1 MGVRRAV
8 DVVLD
13 IAQRA
18 KGRRIYTYGP
28 LIHNPQTIALLQSRG
43 ITAVESVNEITDP
56 RNSFLIV
63 RAHGIA
69 PEERKKIKASGVK
82 IIDATCPKVGYVQAI
97 IKKHTALDYTVV
109 IAGDRKHPEVDGLW
123 GYTDGRGIVIA
134 TVEEAKDLPPM
145 DRVCIV
151 AQTTQNAEY
160 YDRIVQKIKEKSP
173 QAVVFHTICSSTEKR
188 QGEIIKLAREMDAIF
203 VVGGKN
209 SANTCR
215 LVDLAQKENK
225 PAFHIET
232 AEEIKNR
239 DLSSYGKIGISAG
252 ASTPNWIIDQVID
265 TIEAQYMVPRK
276 KAGLLLKAWLWLV
289 RMDIYSA
296 LGAACLTL
304 AAVKLQGIP
313 LRPSSVAVAALFV
326 YAMHVL
332 NRLNRN
338 REAGLIGSFRES
350 SYREHAGLH
359 LAAATGSLLGAMAL
373 SLYNGLF
380 SFIVLSFVALA
391 GVLYNM
397 KILPGTY
404 RFRRLSDLPGS
415 KNISTAIAWGIATA
429 ILPALHTQ
437 AGFSA
442 AMAVAFLFTGGLVF
456 IRSAMPDIMDMQSD
470 KLLGRETIPVV
481 IGKEK
486 TQIILKIITLILVV
500 ILFISHPAG
509 CTPTLSY
516 FLILCPLYVWI
527 CLRLCDRRAGFS
539 GAFLEGILQTSYII
553 AGFAVIGWY
562 FLN

>member
-1 MGVRRAV
+1 
-8 DVVLD
+8 
-13 IAQRA
+13 
-18 KGRRIYTYGP
+18 
-28 LIHNPQTIALLQSRG
+28 
-43 ITAVESVNEITDP
+43 
-56 RNSFLIV
+56 
-63 RAHGIA
+63 
-69 PEERKKIKASGVK
+69 
-82 IIDATCPKVGYVQAI
+82 
-97 IKKHTALDYTVV
+97 
-109 IAGDRKHPEVDGLW
+109 
-123 GYTDGRGIVIA
+123 
-134 TVEEAKDLPPM
+134 
-145 DRVCIV
+145 
-151 AQTTQNAEY
+151 
-160 YDRIVQKIKEKSP
+160 
-173 QAVVFHTICSSTEKR
+173 
-188 QGEIIKLAREMDAIF
+188 
-203 VVGGKN
+203 
-209 SANTCR
+209 
-215 LVDLAQKENK
+215 
-225 PAFHIET
+225 
-232 AEEIKNR
+232 
-239 DLSSYGKIGISAG
+239 
-252 ASTPNWIIDQVID
+252 
-265 TIEAQYMVPRK
+265 
-276 KAGLLLKAWLWLV
+276 
-289 RMDIYSA
+289 MDIYSA

-456 IRSAMPDIMDMQSD
+456 IRSAMPDIMEMQSD

-486 TQIILKIITLILVV
+486 TQIILKAIAV
-500 ILFISHPAG
+500 ILFVILLISHHAGWTPA
-509 CTPTLSY
+509 LSY
-516 FLILCPLYVWI
+516 FLISCPLYIWI
-527 CLRLCDRRAGFS
+527 CFQLCDRRSGLS
-539 GAFLEGILQTSYII
+539 GATIEGLLETIYII
-553 AGFAVIGWY
+553 AGLAVLFWFALV
-562 FLN
+562 